1 MKEISVIS
9 AEKRSESGKGF
20 ARRLRAS
27 GRVPAVVYGKGEDT
41 VSVSLDAHEALQLF
55 QAISVDNTIVNLEVA
70 GEEPMETLVRE
81 IQVHPFRTELIHVDF
96 YRIQRGVALE
106 VDVPVHFHGT
116 PIGVKEKGGILDV
129 ILHQIRVS
137 CMPSKIPES
146 IDIDIEG
153 LDLGESLHIS
163 DLPVEEGVEI
173 LSDPIRTI
181 CTVGLP
187 KAEPEP
193 EEDEEAA
200 LLEGEEEAEDGAEDG
215 AEGEAAPGAEGET
228 EE

>member
-1 MKEISVIS
+1 MKEVSVLS

-20 ARRLRAS
+20 ARRMRAS
-27 GRVPAVVYGKGEDT
+27 GRVPAVVYGKGEET
-41 VSVSLDAHEALQLF
+41 LSVSLNAHEALQLF
-55 QAISVDNTIVNLEVA
+55 QAISVENTIVNLEVT
-70 GEEPMETLVRE
+70 GEETVETLVRE
-81 IQVHPFRTELIHVDF
+81 IQVHPHRTELIHVDF

-106 VDVPVHFHGT
+106 VDVPVHLHGT
-116 PIGVKEKGGILDV
+116 PVGVKEKGGVLDV

-137 CMPSKIPES
+137 CIPSKIPES

-153 LDLGESLHIS
+153 LDLGESIHIS
-163 DLPVEEGVEI
+163 DLPLFEGVEI
-173 LSDPIRTI
+173 LLDPIRTI

-193 EEDEEAA
+193 EEEAEE
-200 LLEGEEEAEDGAEDG
+200 LLEGEEA
-215 AEGEAAPGAEGET
+215 AEGEEGADGEGEAAEGET